1 MKSKTLLC
9 PTSKS
14 VAVPRESA
22 ALSHK
27 MSDRAL
33 KKRHYGRA
41 FTLVELLVVIATIA
55 ILAGMLLPALSR
67 AKAASQ
73 SAVCQS
79 NLKQL
84 VLGWILYA
92 EENDDRLAGSISV
105 NLVNQRGSWVLGNT
119 KQDRTPSNIMAGV
132 MFRYASAVGAY
143 RCPAD
148 RSTVNGQ
155 KGQFRT
161 RSYTLNGWMNSS
173 QHLAG
178 RFP

>member
-1 MKSKTLLC
+1 
-9 PTSKS
+9 
-14 VAVPRESA
+14 
-22 ALSHK
+22 